1 MNSIVSAASMIGPI
15 TSRTLLITAA
25 AHANSGARR
34 HARPGARIRRR
45 VTVML
50 IAQQTKP
57 RQARPVPAIHASVPL
72 LGVKTR
78 SESGGS
84 PIEPVSGAL

>member
-1 MNSIVSAASMIGPI
+1 MIGPI
-15 TSRTLLITAA
+15 TSRTLLITTA

-34 HARPGARIRRR
+34 HAMPGARIRRK

-72 LGVKTR
+72 RGREDEVGERRQPHRAGLR
-78 SESGGS
+78 
-84 PIEPVSGAL
+84 ALYRKLP